1 MLKSVADLGLN
12 VGNNEDCK
20 KYILEYEQYNQI
32 WLVYNS
38 GWKRC
43 KVIDI
48 ENKGLLISSARVL
61 TGKGE
66 EITREVKFCFPGERK
81 EEKYIYFLEKEE
93 IILD

>member
-48 ENKGLLISSARVL
+48 ENNGLLISKATVL
-61 TGKGE
+61 TEKGYK
-66 EITREVKFCFPGERK
+66 ITREVKFCFPGERRN
-81 EEKYIYFLEKEE
+81 ENYIYFLEKEE
-93 IILD
+93 IIID